1 MEALLSLAFDNIAS
15 KDTQKIR
22 KGLRQIEGMLAQI
35 CLSSGKPKP
44 SAPGHRRNASAVN
57 LGEQQQSM
65 PKKLGQLSE
74 DLAFREFFR
83 LQEGFEWNVAT
94 RVADCLDRLLGMG
107 SSKGEQGRCP
117 AVDEPVLTTPIAD
130 GQNDI
135 LILSSL
141 SNLQGLLLLHPPSRI
156 IFGREVYMNLLLD
169 LLDPY
174 NCPAIQSQALLVL
187 VTALVANPQNTRIFE
202 HMDGLL
208 TVTSLFKDEETTQN
222 VKVKLLEFLYFY
234 LMPEV
239 PITGPQ
245 RSPSKL
251 ANAFERRG
259 STATGD
265 EGRGATRK
273 NTRSQEEKQHMLGR
287 YLSNVD
293 ALVEDLQESA
303 PFTSVAC

>member
-1 MEALLSLAFDNIAS
+1 
-15 KDTQKIR
+15 
-22 KGLRQIEGMLAQI
+22 
-35 CLSSGKPKP
+35 
-44 SAPGHRRNASAVN
+44 
-57 LGEQQQSM
+57 
-65 PKKLGQLSE
+65 
-74 DLAFREFFR
+74 
-83 LQEGFEWNVAT
+83 
-94 RVADCLDRLLGMG
+94 
-107 SSKGEQGRCP
+107 
-117 AVDEPVLTTPIAD
+117 
-130 GQNDI
+130 
-135 LILSSL
+135 
-141 SNLQGLLLLHPPSRI
+141 
-156 IFGREVYMNLLLD
+156 MNLLLD

-187 VTALVANPQNTRIFE
+187 VTALLATPQNTRIFE

-239 PITGPQ
+239 PVAGPQ

-251 ANAFERRG
+251 TNAFERRG

-265 EGRGATRK
+265 ESGGAAKKHTK
-273 NTRSQEEKQHMLGR
+273 SQEEKQYMLGK

-303 PFTSVAC
+303 PFNSVTC

>member
-1 MEALLSLAFDNIAS
+1 
-15 KDTQKIR
+15 
-22 KGLRQIEGMLAQI
+22 MLTH
-35 CLSSGKPKP
+35 P
-44 SAPGHRRNASAVN
+44 
-57 LGEQQQSM
+57 
-65 PKKLGQLSE
+65 
-74 DLAFREFFR
+74 
-83 LQEGFEWNVAT
+83 
-94 RVADCLDRLLGMG
+94 
-107 SSKGEQGRCP
+107 
-117 AVDEPVLTTPIAD
+117 D

-141 SNLQGLLLLHPPSRI
+141 SNIQGLLLLHPPSRI

-187 VTALVANPQNTRIFE
+187 VTALLATPQNTRIFE

-239 PITGPQ
+239 PAAG
-245 RSPSKL
+245 SPKKL

-259 STATGD
+259 STDDG
-265 EGRGATRK
+265 GAAARK
-273 NTRSQEEKQHMLGR
+273 PNTRSQEEKQHMLGK

>member
-15 KDTQKIR
+15 KDAQKIR

-35 CLSSGKPKP
+35 CLSNGKSK
-44 SAPGHRRNASAVN
+44 SSTPGHRRNQSAIN
-57 LGEQQQSM
+57 LGEQPQST
-65 PKKLGQLSE
+65 PKKLGQLGE

-94 RVADCLDRLLGMG
+94 RVADCLNRLLGMT
-107 SSKGEQGRCP
+107 SSK
-117 AVDEPVLTTPIAD
+117 D
-130 GQNDI
+130 GQNDL

-174 NCPAIQSQALLVL
+174 NCPAIQAAALLVL
-187 VTALVANPQNTRIFE
+187 VTALLATPQNTRTFE
-202 HMDGLL
+202 NMDGLL
-208 TVTSLFKDEETTQN
+208 TVTSLFKDEETTQG

-234 LMPEV
+234 LMPEAPV
-239 PITGPQ
+239 PSASAPNTAI

-251 ANAFERRG
+251 VGAFERRS
-259 STATGD
+259 STVSGND
-265 EGRGATRK
+265 GGGAITK
-273 NTRSQEEKQHMLGR
+273 NARSQEEKQHLLAR
-287 YLSNVD
+287 YLNNVD
-293 ALVEDLQESA
+293 ALVEDLKESA
-303 PFTSVAC
+303 PFTGVTC

>member
-1 MEALLSLAFDNIAS
+1 MTKS
-15 KDTQKIR
+15 
-22 KGLRQIEGMLAQI
+22 
-35 CLSSGKPKP
+35 
-44 SAPGHRRNASAVN
+44 V
-57 LGEQQQSM
+57 
-65 PKKLGQLSE
+65 
-74 DLAFREFFR
+74 
-83 LQEGFEWNVAT
+83 
-94 RVADCLDRLLGMG
+94 
-107 SSKGEQGRCP
+107 
-117 AVDEPVLTTPIAD
+117 D

-187 VTALVANPQNTRIFE
+187 VTALLATPQNTRTFE

-234 LMPEV
+234 LMPET
-239 PITGPQ
+239 PISNAQ

-251 ANAFERRG
+251 TGAFDQRSSSANGNNG
-259 STATGD
+259 S
-265 EGRGATRK
+265 GAQK
-273 NTRSQEEKQHMLGR
+273 NTRTQDDKQYLLGK

-303 PFTSVAC
+303 PFTNVAC

>member
-35 CLSSGKPKP
+35 CLSTNKSK
-44 SAPGHRRNASAVN
+44 SSTPGHRRNASAIN
-57 LGEQQQSM
+57 LGEQQESAP

-74 DLAFREFFR
+74 DPAFREFFR

-94 RVADCLDRLLGMG
+94 RVADCLERLLGMG
-107 SSKGEQGRCP
+107 SSK
-117 AVDEPVLTTPIAD
+117 D
-130 GQNDI
+130 GQNDM

-141 SNLQGLLLLHPPSRI
+141 SNLQGLLLLHSPSRI

-187 VTALVANPQNTRIFE
+187 VTALLATPQNTRTFE

-234 LMPEV
+234 LMPE
-239 PITGPQ
+239 TAASNQQ

-251 ANAFERRG
+251 TNAFQRQ
-259 STATGD
+259 SSSANGD
-265 EGRGATRK
+265 EGGGLKK
-273 NTRSQEEKQHMLGR
+273 NTRSQNEKQYLLGK